1 MRSRRLES
9 HPLRPALLQVVGGRL
24 YTGPMFEKYNAVL
37 RWHTGNTFL
46 RSQCGKLGV
55 DGRFYVTTIHAINS
69 LIIKGSKLMVVA
81 KVFRGI
87 KGGLLPASF
96 WVPDQYGVMGGVEFG
111 FLSMTL
117 DRSQAEHY
125 ASEGQ
130 ASTIFEMQMG
140 MGAQRCCQVRTHHHT
155 RTEYLPI
162 FLEAAGIV
170 SLGRPYTCV
179 CC

>member
-1 MRSRRLES
+1 MLTSHECPRFPYLLRL
-9 HPLRPALLQVVGGRL
+9 HAFTRPAAHSFAGARL
-24 YTGPMFEKYNAVL
+24 P
-37 RWHTGNTFL
+37 
-46 RSQCGKLGV
+46 
-55 DGRFYVTTIHAINS
+55 D
-69 LIIKGSKLMVVA
+69 
-81 KVFRGI
+81 
-87 KGGLLPASF
+87 SF
-96 WVPDQYGVMGGVEFG
+96 WIPNRYGVMGGVEFG
-111 FLSMTL
+111 FSSMTL